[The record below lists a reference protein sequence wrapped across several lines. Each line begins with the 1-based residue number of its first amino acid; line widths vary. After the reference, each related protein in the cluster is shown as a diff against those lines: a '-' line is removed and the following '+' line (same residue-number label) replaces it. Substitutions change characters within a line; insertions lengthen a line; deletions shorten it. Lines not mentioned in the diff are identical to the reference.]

1 MDTTNE
7 HAKQGN
13 ETLVMSDA
21 LIPDDISLTLLR
33 AMVWCGEQISSEQ
46 RHAAWVWIEEHTAQ
60 REEMG
65 G

>member
-1 MDTTNE
+1 
-7 HAKQGN
+7 
-13 ETLVMSDA
+13 MSDA

-33 AMVWCGEQISSEQ
+33 AMVWCGPQISDEQ
-46 RHAAWVWIEEHTAQ
+46 RNAAWAWVEDHTAQ

>member
-1 MDTTNE
+1 
-7 HAKQGN
+7 
-13 ETLVMSDA
+13 MSDT

-33 AMVWCGEQISSEQ
+33 AMVWCGEQITPEQ
-46 RHAAWVWIEEHTAQ
+46 RNTAWAWVEEHTAQ